1 MIFQEFENNGH
12 FDDIFEGEEN
22 SEPESEIDEGND
34 GDSELLNIITLDEF
48 LFFSKIT
55 IKIHRKMEQ
64 MINLMF
70 ILNTIYIHQCS
81 NA

>member
-1 MIFQEFENNGH
+1 MIFKEFENKGH
-12 FDDIFEGEEN
+12 FDDIFEREED
-22 SEPESEIDEGND
+22 SESESEIDEGND
-34 GDSELLNIITLDEF
+34 GDSELRNIIILDEF

-70 ILNTIYIHQCS
+70 ILDTI
-81 NA
+81 